1 MLGKQN
7 HAQWQ
12 CQVCWFWQQNVWLN
26 PGLYFVSHCL
36 EQLSFPD
43 LKNKNCCTDD
53 KGFPGDISGKESACQ
68 YRKLRD
74 TSLILGLGR
83 SPGGRHGNLL
93 QYSCLENPMDRGAW
107 RILIRRVTKSWKP
120 LKQHSRHTHIQIKNI
135 WDLFPMKLFTNLAK
149 VHWDNWHAL
158 KLFKT
163 FALIWA
169 ISGIYTKLSKA
180 PVLGKIWSVSRQL
193 RDSCQRLY
201 NPGSVSKISHIIRNV
216 L

>member
-1 MLGKQN
+1 MLGKQS

-12 CQVCWFWQQNVWLN
+12 CQVCWFWWHNLWLN
-26 PGLYFVSHCL
+26 PGLYFTSHCL
-36 EQLSFPD
+36 KQLSFPD
-43 LKNKNCCTDD
+43 LKKKNCCTDD
-53 KGFPGDISGKESACQ
+53 RGFPGDVSGKESACQ
-68 YRKLRD
+68 YRILRD
-74 TSLILGLGR
+74 TSSILGLGR
-83 SPGGRHGNLL
+83 SPGGRHSNLL

-107 RILIRRVTKSWKP
+107 LALICRVTKNWKP
-120 LKQHSRHTHIQIKNI
+120 LRRLSRHTHIDKEHLRFISSETT
-135 WDLFPMKLFTNLAK
+135 FTNLAK

-169 ISGIYTKLSKA
+169 ISGIYTKLSKV

-201 NPGSVSKISHIIRNV
+201 NPGSVSKISHIIRNI

>member
-43 LKNKNCCTDD
+43 LKNKNCYTDD

-83 SPGGRHGNLL
+83 SPGGMHGNLL

-107 RILIRRVTKSWKP
+107 RVLVHGVTESDTTETGHMHMHA
-120 LKQHSRHTHIQIKNI
+120 QTHTHTHT
-135 WDLFPMKLFTNLAK
+135 WMYSSGHFPPLP
-149 VHWDNWHAL
+149 
-158 KLFKT
+158 
-163 FALIWA
+163 
-169 ISGIYTKLSKA
+169 IYTGIMLILDPSGEGEK
-180 PVLGKIWSVSRQL
+180 GESVYRAF
-193 RDSCQRLY
+193 
-201 NPGSVSKISHIIRNV
+201 
-216 L
+216 